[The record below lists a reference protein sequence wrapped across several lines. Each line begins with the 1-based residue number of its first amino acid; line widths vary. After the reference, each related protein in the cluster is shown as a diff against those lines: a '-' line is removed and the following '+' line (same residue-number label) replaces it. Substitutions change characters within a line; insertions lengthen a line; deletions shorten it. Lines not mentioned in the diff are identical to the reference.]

1 MGWKVALAGGTMGI
15 LDDIF
20 GWKKEDERQVQAELE
35 NWNDIVYSRKEL
47 DMDDP
52 VQRREYIGSCLQ
64 QMEEAA
70 RELDA
75 LEFEYNDVTS
85 HLRDIDEINSLP
97 PEQRLEINEIAQ
109 KLIDSHEQEEKF
121 SHRKSKM
128 TDEEFEHMERLESQ
142 AKDGIKKLSEAE
154 SYQKKIKNDLKSLD
168 GEHEAYMFRE
178 DELVRTIDNCKKL
191 IVTVAVALGLIV
203 LFLLVLQFGFEL
215 NVVYGYMIAVLL
227 AAISLTILYVN
238 HTNAVAELKVV
249 RKSIARLIMLQ
260 NQVKVRYVNNTNLID
275 YLCLKYRVSTSK
287 ELTSLY
293 DRYLQEAKERA
304 EYEDSQKD
312 LDTNQKDLIF
322 MLRHF
327 RVRDPEIWIHQPEAL
342 VNHNE
347 EVEIRHSLN
356 TQRQSLRKRMEYNR
370 DIVAG
375 NAKLEI
381 EDMARQYPKYTQE
394 ILDMVSRY
402 EEKYPET

>member
-1 MGWKVALAGGTMGI
+1 MGI
-15 LDDIF
+15 LEEIF
-20 GWKKEDERQVQAELE
+20 GRKNKDERQIQSELE
-35 NWNDIVYSRKEL
+35 NWNDIVYTRKDM

-75 LEFEYNDVTS
+75 LEIEYNDVTS
-85 HLRDIDEINSLP
+85 HLRDIDEINALP
-97 PEQRLEINEIAQ
+97 PEQRLEVNDIAQ
-109 KLIDSHEQEEKF
+109 KILDSHEQQEKF
-121 SHRKSKM
+121 SRRKSKM
-128 TDEEFEHMERLESQ
+128 TDEEFEHMEKLASQ
-142 AKDGIKKLSEAE
+142 AMDGAKKLSDAE
-154 SYQKKIKNDLKSLD
+154 ILQKKIKNDLKRLD
-168 GEHEAYMFRE
+168 GEHEAYLYRE
-178 DELVRTIDNCKKL
+178 EELENTIDNCKKL
-191 IVTVAVALGLIV
+191 IITVAVTLGVIV

-215 NVVYGYMIAVLL
+215 NVIYGYMIAVLL
-227 AAISLTILYVN
+227 AAISVTVMYVN
-238 HTNAVAELKVV
+238 STNAVVELKSV
-249 RKSIARLIMLQ
+249 RKSISRLIMLQ

-275 YLCLKYRVSTSK
+275 YLCLKYRVANAK

-293 DRYLQEAKERA
+293 NRYVQEAKERA
-304 EYEDSQKD
+304 EFEDSQKS
-312 LDTNQKDLIF
+312 LDANQKDLIYL
-322 MLRHF
+322 LRHF
-327 RVRDPEIWIHQPEAL
+327 RVRDPEVWIHQPEAL

-356 TQRQSLRKRMEYNR
+356 VQRQSLRKRMEYNR

-402 EEKYPET
+402 EEKYPEM

>member
-1 MGWKVALAGGTMGI
+1 MGFLQ
-15 LDDIF
+15 DIF
-20 GWKKEDERQVQAELE
+20 GKIRDDEWAKQAELE
-35 NWNDIVYSRKEL
+35 NWNDIVYTRKEM

-97 PEQRLEINEIAQ
+97 PEQRLEINELAQ
-109 KLIDSHEQEEKF
+109 KIIDSQTQQDKF
-121 SHRKSKM
+121 ARRKSKM

-142 AKDGIKKLSEAE
+142 AKEGAQKLAEAE
-154 SYQKKIKNDLKSLD
+154 DYQKKIRNDLKRLD
-168 GEHEAYMFRE
+168 GEHEAYLYRE
-178 DELVRTIDNCKKL
+178 EELVNTIENSKKL
-191 IVTVAVALGLIV
+191 IISIAAALGFII
-203 LFLLVLQFGFEL
+203 LFLLILQFVLEL

-227 AAISLTILYVN
+227 AAIAVTLLYVN
-238 HTNAVAELKVV
+238 STNSLVELRSV
-249 RKSIARLIMLQ
+249 RKSISRLIMLQ
-260 NQVKVRYVNNTNLID
+260 NQVKIRYVNNTNLID
-275 YLCLKYRVSTSK
+275 YLCLKYRVSSAK

-293 DRYLQEAKERA
+293 NRYLQEAKERA
-304 EYEDSQKD
+304 EFEDATKNLDTTQKD
-312 LDTNQKDLIF
+312 LVF

-327 RVRDPEIWIHQPEAL
+327 RVKDPEIWIHQPEGL

-356 TQRQSLRKRMEYNR
+356 VQRQSLRKRMEYNR
-370 DIVAG
+370 DVVAG

-402 EEKYPET
+402 EEKYPE

>member
-1 MGWKVALAGGTMGI
+1 MGFLQ
-15 LDDIF
+15 DIF
-20 GWKKEDERQVQAELE
+20 GKIRDDEWVQQAELE
-35 NWNDIVYSRKEL
+35 NWNDIVYTRKEM

-97 PEQRLEINEIAQ
+97 PEQRLEINELAQ
-109 KLIDSHEQEEKF
+109 KIIDSQTQQDKF
-121 SHRKSKM
+121 ARRKSKM

-142 AKDGIKKLSEAE
+142 AKEGAKKLSEAE
-154 SYQKKIKNDLKSLD
+154 NYQKKIRNDLKRLD
-168 GEHEAYMFRE
+168 GEHEAYLYRE
-178 DELVRTIDNCKKL
+178 EELVNTIENSKRL
-191 IVTVAVALGLIV
+191 IITIAVALGVII
-203 LFLLVLQFGFEL
+203 LFLLILQFLLEL

-227 AAISLTILYVN
+227 AAIAVTLLYVN
-238 HTNAVAELKVV
+238 STNSLVELRTV
-249 RKSIARLIMLQ
+249 RKSISRLIMLQ
-260 NQVKVRYVNNTNLID
+260 NQVKIRYVNNTNLID
-275 YLCLKYRVSTSK
+275 YLCLKYRVSSAK

-304 EYEDSQKD
+304 EYEDATKNLDTTQKD
-312 LDTNQKDLIF
+312 LVF

-327 RVRDPEIWIHQPEAL
+327 RVKDPEIWIHQPEGL

-356 TQRQSLRKRMEYNR
+356 IQRQSLRKRMEYNR
-370 DIVAG
+370 DVVAG

-402 EEKYPET
+402 EEKYPTA